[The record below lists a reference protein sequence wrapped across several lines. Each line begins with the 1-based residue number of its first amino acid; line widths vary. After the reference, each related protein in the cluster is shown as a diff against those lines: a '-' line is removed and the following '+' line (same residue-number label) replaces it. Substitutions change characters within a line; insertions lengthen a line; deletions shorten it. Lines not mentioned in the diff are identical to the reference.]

1 MLLLICSLAL
11 RKPLHNPPC
20 CFCLLARG
28 RRCLKGAWILND
40 YGAEHHSWAALCNDT
55 GKEWAFKT
63 WNLLGVVYYSS
74 EPVLSHMYSLGWN
87 VIEDWLF
94 VQILRK
100 FRRGHTWFKEWIH
113 GLPQTMAACTM
124 SWVFKRQGPLGLC
137 LWACFGG
144 YWWHLQSHIG
154 RPTMSIVEHW
164 EAIFLNSLSLAFRTT
179 IHTYISLWFW
189 WSPIYLFFPSWLL
202 KDHFPR

>member
-40 YGAEHHSWAALCNDT
+40 YGAEHHSWAALCYDT

-87 VIEDWLF
+87 VMWF
-94 VQILRK
+94 S
-100 FRRGHTWFKEWIH
+100 FRFLESSEGGIH
-113 GLPQTMAACTM
+113 GLKSGYMVYLGKWLHALCPGFSKGKDFA
-124 SWVFKRQGPLGLC
+124 FGPVLGGIDGTYSPTLGGQQ
-137 LWACFGG
+137 WA
-144 YWWHLQSHIG
+144 LLNIG
-154 RPTMSIVEHW
+154 R
-164 EAIFLNSLSLAFRTT
+164 
-179 IHTYISLWFW
+179 
-189 WSPIYLFFPSWLL
+189 LFF
-202 KDHFPR
+202 